1 MVGLLG
7 GLELTPDR
15 ATRAKFV
22 KPDDV
27 GSLCRDF
34 AYQRGLILR
43 ATGSTMLTAPPYV
56 LSESEADELVEIARA
71 ALDDTAEELIRR
83 GWL

>member
-7 GLELTPDR
+7 GLELTPDKAAR
-15 ATRAKFV
+15 TRFAKF
-22 KPDDV
+22 DEV

-43 ATGSTMLTAPPYV
+43 ATGSCMLAAPPFI
-56 LSESEADELVEIARA
+56 LSESEADRLISITAE
-71 ALDDTAEELIRR
+71 ALDETNAELKHR

>member
-15 ATRAKFV
+15 GTRAKFA
-22 KPDDV
+22 KFDDV
-27 GSLCRDF
+27 GSICRDF

-56 LSESEADELVEIARA
+56 LSESEADQLVDIAKA
-71 ALDDTAEELIRR
+71 ALDDTEAELKKR